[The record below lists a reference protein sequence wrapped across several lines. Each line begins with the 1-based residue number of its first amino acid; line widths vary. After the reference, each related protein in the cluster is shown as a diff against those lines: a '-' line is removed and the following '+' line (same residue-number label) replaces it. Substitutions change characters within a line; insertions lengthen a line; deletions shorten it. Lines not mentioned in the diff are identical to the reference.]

1 MDERVSLWTIIIS
14 TASAKVKT
22 KRAIDFFSIV
32 VKLGFTFEV
41 NISLVVA
48 SHWELLFLLLCF
60 FLSGFRG
67 WPFVL
72 KRL

>member
-48 SHWELLFLLLCF
+48 SHLELLFL
-60 FLSGFRG
+60 
-67 WPFVL
+67 
-72 KRL
+72 